1 MSGPPWRWPARPKAS
16 SSSNEPHLTTV
27 SPGNPLFELSGKIV
41 LITGASRGLGHDL
54 ALAFAEAGASLILAS
69 RRQDR
74 LQDAE
79 HRVRTVG
86 AECLV
91 HACDVR
97 VPGQVDTTVSA
108 ALDRFGHIDVLVN
121 NAGIA
126 WGAPAEHMPI
136 EKWRE
141 VLDTNATGTFLM
153 SQAVGRD
160 MIRIGG
166 GSIINIASVA
176 GLVGA
181 PPEMV
186 DAVGYSASKGAVVSL
201 TRDLAAKWARHGV
214 RVNAVAPG
222 FFETGLSAGVLVHA
236 RTAIEHATALGRIG
250 RPGELNGPVLFLAS
264 AAARY
269 VTGHVLCVD
278 GGMTAL

>member
-1 MSGPPWRWPARPKAS
+1 MA
-16 SSSNEPHLTTV
+16 TV
-27 SPGNPLFELSGKIV
+27 SPGNPLFDLSGKIV
-41 LITGASRGLGHDL
+41 LITGASRGLGHDM
-54 ALAFAEAGASLILAS
+54 ALAFAEAGASLILTS

-74 LQDAE
+74 LQNAE
-79 HRVRTVG
+79 HRVRTIG
-86 AECLV
+86 AECLT

-97 VPGQVDTTVSA
+97 VPAQVDTVVAA

-153 SQAVGRD
+153 SQTVGRD
-160 MIRIGG
+160 MVRSGS

-186 DAVGYSASKGAVVSL
+186 DAVGYSASKGAVISL

-222 FFETGLSAGVLVHA
+222 FFETGLSAGVLAHA

-269 VTGHVLCVD
+269 VTGHVLSVD